1 MQSNVLLLALRGR
14 DAEVIMQ
21 TLGRQ
26 GIACTECRG
35 VTELAGS
42 LSDEASAAV
51 VTEESLDAMPGSG
64 LAEWLENQP
73 PWSDFP
79 FILLATKRVGKRPQA
94 AIRVLEQLGNVVVL
108 ERPIHSETLVRAV
121 ESALRGRSRQ
131 REARRHLAE
140 LKSAEER
147 LIQLNSTLEQSISER
162 TSELSRANDRLIKE
176 IAERERAQFALVQ
189 SQKMEAVGQ
198 LTGGIAHDFNN
209 LLTVICGNLDIIQ
222 RQAEDSRTARQAGH
236 ALQAAERAAK
246 LTQQLLAFSRSQKLV
261 LEPVNINEL
270 VSGMSDLLDRTIGA
284 DAQVELVLDRREPWA
299 FADKNQLELAIL
311 NLAINARDAMPDG
324 GDIVI
329 ASSIEEG
336 AFPDVDASRFGVIS
350 VTDSGSGIPSHLIEK
365 VFDPFFTTKPVG
377 KGTGLGLSQ
386 VYGIARQSGG
396 TVRIDN
402 EAGVGA
408 KVSIWLPLTGK
419 DERRERNE
427 PAMTSVEHGQSREV
441 LVVEDDPGV
450 RHFIVDGL
458 QSHGFNV
465 RHASDGAMAL
475 EELAIGQPDLM
486 IVDFAMPGMNGA
498 ELVKKVCGLYPG
510 LPVVLATGYADM
522 NAVEKV
528 IPADR
533 VLRKPFM
540 IEDLLGAING
550 ALADPV

>member
-1 MQSNVLLLALRGR
+1 
-14 DAEVIMQ
+14 
-21 TLGRQ
+21 
-26 GIACTECRG
+26 
-35 VTELAGS
+35 
-42 LSDEASAAV
+42 
-51 VTEESLDAMPGSG
+51 
-64 LAEWLENQP
+64 
-73 PWSDFP
+73 
-79 FILLATKRVGKRPQA
+79 
-94 AIRVLEQLGNVVVL
+94 
-108 ERPIHSETLVRAV
+108 
-121 ESALRGRSRQ
+121 
-131 REARRHLAE
+131 
-140 LKSAEER
+140 
-147 LIQLNSTLEQSISER
+147 
-162 TSELSRANDRLIKE
+162 
-176 IAERERAQFALVQ
+176 
-189 SQKMEAVGQ
+189 
-198 LTGGIAHDFNN
+198 
-209 LLTVICGNLDIIQ
+209 
-222 RQAEDSRTARQAGH
+222 
-236 ALQAAERAAK
+236 LQAAERAAK

-284 DAQVELVLDRREPWA
+284 DAHVELVLDRREPWA

-350 VTDSGSGIPSHLIEK
+350 VTDSGPGIPSHLIEK

-396 TVRIDN
+396 TVRIDS
-402 EAGVGA
+402 EAGRGA

-419 DERRERNE
+419 DERSERNE

-475 EELAIGQPDLM
+475 DELATGQPDLM

-498 ELVKKVCGLYPG
+498 ELVKKVCDLYPG

-533 VLRKPFM
+533 VLRKPFV